1 MLLEQTVTWLEM
13 RSPDELRPG
22 RAPPAPVALEL
33 GDRSLVPL
41 LRATTDQVGGPHG
54 WTSRRAWS
62 EVQWAEHL
70 ARPEVRAWVARVGD
84 EPAGLIELETRPGH
98 EVELTVFGLVPEFVG
113 RGFGGHLL
121 TLATRLAWETR
132 HPGDAAT
139 QRVWLHTASTDHAN
153 ALPNYLGRGF
163 RVVRTELRRKQVPAA
178 DEDA

>member
-13 RSPDELRPG
+13 TSPDELRPG
-22 RAPPAPVALEL
+22 RPAPAPVEL
-33 GDRSLVPL
+33 QPGDASLVSL
-41 LRATTDQVGGPHG
+41 LRATSDRVGEPHG

-62 EVQWAEHL
+62 EVQWAGHL

-132 HPGDAAT
+132 HPGGAAT
-139 QRVWLHTASTDHAN
+139 RRVWLHTASSDHAN
-153 ALPNYLGRGF
+153 ALPNYRARGF
-163 RVVRTELRRKQVPAA
+163 LVVRTEVRRKQVPAA
-178 DEDA
+178 AGDA

>member
-1 MLLEQTVTWLEM
+1 MILQQTITWLEM

-22 RAPPAPVALEL
+22 RDPPAPVEL
-33 GDRSLVPL
+33 LAADRSLLPL
-41 LRATTDQVGGPHG
+41 LRTTNRRVGEPHG
-54 WTSRRAWS
+54 WTSRPAWS

-70 ARPEVRAWVARVGD
+70 ARPDVRAWVARVGG
-84 EPAGLIELETRPGH
+84 EPAGLIELVSRPGD

-132 HPGDAAT
+132 HRGGAAT
-139 QRVWLHTASTDHAN
+139 RRVWLHTASTDHAN

-163 RVVRTELRRKQVPAA
+163 RVVRTEVRRKSVPA
-178 DEDA
+178 EDA